1 MSEHTS
7 HYDDELQELLDGRL
21 GDELRG
27 RVEAHVATCERCRQE
42 LEALQWIKQDVA
54 KRAPKE
60 DVPGELRDGIARMLD
75 REEGST
81 RAAATSPT
89 ARWIWRAGAAAMVAA
104 VAAAAWWFFFGGM
117 ETIPTAVAEDYRLY
131 RTARMELELQTSSTE
146 EMERFFEDQGISFDT
161 RVFDLAMMNYAVRGG
176 RVHEVACRRSA
187 LFVYQSPDGRRL
199 ICQMYP
205 GHVSELSGERE
216 LRTNNEIDFYIYRL
230 NEITLVFWQEGEV
243 TCVLVSD
250 IDSEEVV
257 QLAFAKAVKI

>member
-1 MSEHTS
+1 MTEHTS
-7 HYDDELQELLDGRL
+7 HYDDELQELLDGRV
-21 GDELRG
+21 GDELRT

-42 LEALQWIKQDVA
+42 LETLRWIKQDVA

-60 DVPGELRDGIARMLD
+60 DVPDELRDRIDEMLD
-75 REEGST
+75 LEDGGT

-104 VAAAAWWFFFGGM
+104 VAAAAWLFFFGDV
-117 ETIPTAVAEDYRLY
+117 EDIPTAVAEDYRLY
-131 RTARMELELQTSSTE
+131 RTGRMELELETSSTE
-146 EMERFFEDQGISFDT
+146 EMEQFFEDQSISFDT

-176 RVHEVACRRSA
+176 RVHEVAGRRSA
-187 LFVYQSPDGRRL
+187 FFVYQSPDGRRL

-205 GHVSELSGERE
+205 GHVSDLSGERE
-216 LRTNNEIDFYIYRL
+216 LRTHNEIDFYIYRV

-257 QLAFAKAVKI
+257 QLAFAKAMQI